1 MKIEVSYGQL
11 LEIVHS
17 LRMRAT
23 DYTDHPLLAAQASKL
38 RELADNLLEQGE
50 AVPVDARE

>member
-1 MKIEVSYGQL
+1 MKLEVSYGQL

-23 DYTDHPLLAAQASKL
+23 DYVDHPMLGAQAAKL
-38 RELADNLLEQGE
+38 RELADNLLKQAE
-50 AVPVDARE
+50 AVPVDERE